1 MAGHSKWSQ
10 IKRQKAVVDAKRGV
24 VFTRLARE
32 ITVAARQGADPAG
45 NFQLR
50 TALEKARAAGVP
62 NANIERAIAKGS
74 GQGSEDG
81 DSFEEVRYEGYGPG
95 GVAVLVEAFT
105 DNRNRTAADLRLAF
119 GKNGGNLGESGCG
132 AYLFAQRGVVW
143 LEGDSPLDEEPL
155 LELLLEQEVLSYE
168 LEGPQGEIWCEL
180 PALERLHRSLTEA
193 GWPVQGAE
201 LRWQPQTLISLAA
214 GEQLSQLE
222 RLLDSLENLDDV
234 RSVSCNLT
242 VPEAN

>member
-50 TALEKARAAGVP
+50 SALEKARAAGVP

-119 GKNGGNLGESGCG
+119 SENGGNLGESGCG

-242 VPEAN
+242 VP